1 MVAASVSSSLN
12 SGHLRKID
20 LTHDLDD
27 VADLIELCFP
37 IQTDPDGQ
45 TYVKEMR
52 QAARDMRVMGWLSNL
67 AEFGVNRA
75 SGFVWE
81 QAGYIVGN
89 LSLIPFQKN
98 GQRIHLI
105 ANVAVHPDYRRHG
118 IARALTSRAMGLLRQ
133 RNEPEVWL
141 QVRDDNPPAMDLYR
155 SVGFIDQVARTT
167 WRIRPFEF
175 QSLSASPP
183 VGFKLRRRRR
193 VDWED
198 QQHWLNE
205 TYPLNIRWN
214 LQVDFSRFAPGFI
227 QSLSNFLEGKHFRH
241 WAVRS
246 GETTQGT
253 LTWQKTTSF
262 ANNLWLAFP
271 EEAELETLPWALDI
285 VMNHLSPKHPIS
297 IDYPKGRLQK
307 QFDAMGFQNF
317 RTLIWMRHQF
327 K

>member
-1 MVAASVSSSLN
+1 MVAASTSSSFN
-12 SGHLRKID
+12 SAHLRKID

-67 AEFGVNRA
+67 AEFGANRA

-81 QAGYIVGN
+81 EAGRIVGN
-89 LSLIPFQKN
+89 LSLIPFQKD

-105 ANVAVHPDYRRHG
+105 ANVAVHPDYRRRG
-118 IARALTSRAMGLLRQ
+118 IARALTTRAMGLLRR

-141 QVRDDNPPAMDLYR
+141 QVRDDNPPAIDLYR
-155 SVGFIDQVARTT
+155 SVGFCDQVTRTT
-167 WRIRPFEF
+167 WRIRPVEF
-175 QSLSASPP
+175 QYLRRSHPA
-183 VGFKLRRRRR
+183 GFRLRRRRR

-198 QQHWLNE
+198 QRRWLNE

-214 LQVDFSRFAPGFI
+214 LQVDFSRFAPGLV
-227 QSLSNFLEGKHFRH
+227 QSLVNLIEGKHFKH
-241 WAVRS
+241 WAFRS
-246 GETTQGT
+246 GETTQGI
-253 LTWQKTTSF
+253 LTWQKTSSF
-262 ANNLWLAFP
+262 ADNLWLAFP
-271 EEAELETLPWALDI
+271 EETELENLPSALDL
-285 VMNHLSPKHPIS
+285 VMNRLSPKHPLS
-297 IDYPKGRLQK
+297 IDYPKGRLQR
-307 QFDAMGFQNF
+307 QFDGMGFKNF

>member
-1 MVAASVSSSLN
+1 MDAASVSSSLN
-12 SGHLRKID
+12 SEHLRKID

-45 TYVKEMR
+45 TYVREMR

-67 AEFGVNRA
+67 AEFDVNRA

-81 QAGYIVGN
+81 EAGCIVGN
-89 LSLIPFQKN
+89 LSLIPFQKG

-105 ANVAVHPDYRRHG
+105 ANVAVHPDYRCRG
-118 IARALTSRAMGLLRQ
+118 IARALTSRAMGHLRR

-141 QVRDDNPPAMDLYR
+141 QVRDDNPTAMDLYR

-175 QSLSASPP
+175 QSLGDSPSA
-183 VGFKLRRRRR
+183 GLRLRRRRR
-193 VDWED
+193 DDWED
-198 QQHWLNE
+198 QQRWLIE

-214 LQVDFSRFAPGFI
+214 LPVDFSRFVPGLI
-227 QSLSNFLEGKHFRH
+227 QSLVNLLEGKHFKH
-241 WAVRS
+241 WAVSS
-246 GETTQGT
+246 GEATQGT
-253 LTWQKTTSF
+253 ITWQKTSSF

-271 EEAELETLPWALDI
+271 EEAEIETLPWVLDL
-285 VMNHLSPKHPIS
+285 VMNRLPPKHPIS

-307 QFDAMGFQNF
+307 QFDAMGFQYF